1 MKTGRIV
8 KRRHRA
14 MAYYTCVIVSEQL
27 HNNYYTC

>member
-1 MKTGRIV
+1 MKTGCIV